1 MKQKRQQLSV
11 AIAWALIAW
20 VLTTASPPVCAQT
33 APQPAPQPASQP
45 GPQSTPQTGPQAKP
59 GFEPSWL
66 SLANISNLHLGSWSG
81 SLGFDYLY
89 GEQSSN
95 SAGSGVDTSS
105 NTGLR
110 EAFRIANQ
118 GFYFLSPLLCN
129 GNMVLT
135 LDFDQDKS
143 VAAGTSTGQ
152 NGRDVGYGLGLNFL
166 SEMPYTGEIFANRTQ
181 TQILQPFGGLMVG
194 VDQNSAIMF
203 QLLPDSIFNDLG
215 FPWLGATLGIH
226 QDHNQNTT
234 TSFGNSML
242 TDEKNSSLDFSLQKG
257 FETADLGFNFQANDQ
272 ENQIISEDNF
282 RSKAAGLSYSLDFG
296 PSLNR
301 RFDANVNYMERG
313 GVSPSTMLID
323 TEHVHI
329 DHFQNLKTDYQYGFN
344 RQTTDGVSNTT
355 QNGTFNA
362 SYQLFPNLGAMAG
375 LNVTDSSLVGGSTES
390 YGGTFSQNY
399 HHGLPGSGNLSLN
412 WGAGYQLTNDN
423 LSSSI
428 INVLNE
434 AHSAPNPFGAGAGF
448 LLSNNFAVASSVVV
462 TDVRGG
468 ELIPVVAGVDY
479 DLIDQNNQIKIVP
492 LAGSLLIQPG
502 DPLTVSYDYQ
512 ADANGRSAAK
522 SSGFGVML
530 DYHWISISFNRQV
543 DTQIPL
549 GGSSADFLESSQDNN
564 LLLGLHGLLLGMT
577 ASADMG
583 LENYKSTSSAY
594 QQDKLAGTLEWL
606 AQRGLQVTFSANASQ
621 NKYTFPDEHKI
632 SLYDAR
638 SSVVWYTSSGW
649 SNTGTVGWSTS
660 RDSAAS
666 PQTLLQATAQS
677 KIILGKLSLSASA
690 AFGYAL
696 ENGSRSTNRSFNL
709 STVRQF

>member
-1 MKQKRQQLSV
+1 MKQKRQPLRV

-20 VLTTASPPVCAQT
+20 VLTAAASPIWAQT
-33 APQPAPQPASQP
+33 APQTAPQSGPQPA
-45 GPQSTPQTGPQAKP
+45 PQSTPPSGSPAKP
-59 GFEPSWL
+59 GLEPSWL

-81 SLGFDYLY
+81 SMGFDYLY

-95 SAGSGVDTSS
+95 SAGSGVETSS

-118 GFYFLSPLLCN
+118 GFYFLSPLLCT

-143 VAAGTSTGQ
+143 AAAGSTTTQ
-152 NGRDVGYGLGLNFL
+152 NGRDIGYGVGLNFL
-166 SEMPYTGEIFANRTQ
+166 SEMPYTSEISVNRTQ
-181 TQILQPFGGLMVG
+181 SQILQPFGGLMVG
-194 VDQNSAIMF
+194 VDQNSAILF

-257 FETADLGFNFQANDQ
+257 FETADFGFNFQVNKQ
-272 ENQIISEDNF
+272 QNQIISEDNF
-282 RSKAAGLSYSLDFG
+282 QSKAAGLNYSLDFG

-301 RFDANVNYMERG
+301 RLDANVNYMERG
-313 GVSPSTMLID
+313 GVSPSTTLID
-323 TEHVHI
+323 SEHLRI
-329 DHFQNLKTDYQYGFN
+329 DHFQNLRTDYHYGFN
-344 RQTTDGVSNTT
+344 RQTTDGVSSTT
-355 QNGTFNA
+355 QNGTFNVN
-362 SYQLFPNLGAMAG
+362 YQLFSNLGTMAG
-375 LNVTDSSLVGGSTES
+375 LNVSNSSLLDGSTDS
-390 YGGTFSQNY
+390 YGGTVSQNY

-412 WGAGYQLTNDN
+412 WGAGYQLTNNN
-423 LSSSI
+423 LSSSV
-428 INVLNE
+428 INVLTE
-434 AHSAPNPFGAGAGF
+434 AHSAPNPFGAGVGF

-468 ELIPVVAGVDY
+468 QLIPVVAGIDY
-479 DLIDQNNQIKIVP
+479 DLIEQNDRIKIVP

-512 ADANGRSAAK
+512 ADASGRSAAK
-522 SSGFGVML
+522 TSGFGVTL
-530 DYHWISISFNRQV
+530 DYHWISISFNREV

-549 GGSSADFLESSQDNN
+549 GKSSTDFLESSQDNN

-606 AQRGLQVTFSANASQ
+606 AQR
-621 NKYTFPDEHKI
+621 
-632 SLYDAR
+632 
-638 SSVVWYTSSGW
+638 
-649 SNTGTVGWSTS
+649 
-660 RDSAAS
+660 
-666 PQTLLQATAQS
+666 
-677 KIILGKLSLSASA
+677 
-690 AFGYAL
+690 
-696 ENGSRSTNRSFNL
+696 
-709 STVRQF
+709 